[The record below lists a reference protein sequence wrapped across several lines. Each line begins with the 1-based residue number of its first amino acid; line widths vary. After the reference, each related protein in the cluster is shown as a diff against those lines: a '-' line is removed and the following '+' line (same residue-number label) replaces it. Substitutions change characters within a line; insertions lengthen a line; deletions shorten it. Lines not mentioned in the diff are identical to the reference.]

1 MFGFDVSQHTFFIA
15 THVQCIR
22 NLIRLKRSG
31 VERTPAVFLRIEVI
45 DSRSEETAETQ
56 QTLSLSGRVQLDGV
70 IYNNH
75 TVYETVGVLLN
86 SQSDVR
92 MLVGII
98 RLGDV
103 QEGCAEPHDQENYIR
118 LRFLQIKA
126 ETQTNPPGLIQ
137 TPCAGSVS
145 PDTGSFKS
153 QNHQNNTNS
162 SEQVIEPEVRGQ
174 NYHRDHPVSQQLLN
188 NRSV

>member
-1 MFGFDVSQHTFFIA
+1 MHQKSDQTQAQWSGKNASGFSQDWGYWQSFW
-15 THVQCIR
+15 R
-22 NLIRLKRSG
+22 NCWN
-31 VERTPAVFLRIEVI
+31 TT
-45 DSRSEETAETQ
+45 DS
-56 QTLSLSGRVQLDGV
+56 LSLSGRVQLDGV

-92 MLVGII
+92 TLVGII

-137 TPCAGSVS
+137 TSSAGSVS
-145 PDTGSFKS
+145 PDTGYFKS

-162 SEQVIEPEVRGQ
+162 SERVIEPEVRGQ
-174 NYHRDHPVSQQLLN
+174 NYHRDHPVSQQISVNLN
-188 NRSV
+188 VTHRNFESFQNY